1 MTTEPAT
8 STQGSTKPGSPG
20 LRLVLGA
27 DEAGVDYKNRILADL
42 QADPRIS
49 EIIDIGVNR
58 SDAPED
64 FVRPY
69 PYVGITAGELIRD
82 GLADRAILFCGT
94 GIGVAIAA
102 NKVDGIRATTAH
114 DSFSVERSVLS
125 NDCQVLTMGQRVI
138 GVELASRLAREWIGY
153 TFDPTSASA
162 DKVKVLTTFE
172 GC

>member
-8 STQGSTKPGSPG
+8 PG

-58 SDAPED
+58 GDAQED

-69 PYVGITAGELIRD
+69 PYVGIAAGELIRD
-82 GLADRAILFCGT
+82 GHADRAILFCGT

-114 DSFSVERSVLS
+114 DSFSVERSILS
-125 NDCQVLTMGQRVI
+125 NDCQVLTMGQRVV

-153 TFDPTSASA
+153 TFDPESASA
-162 DKVKVLTTFE
+162 AKVKILADFE
-172 GC
+172 SC